1 MAPLETASEAADH
14 EPQIY
19 PWKAAPSHLKTR
31 RQLRAAGLAP
41 GGHAPVAQT
50 ETKRRGRRLLA
61 YLYDVRLAV
70 PKRTAS
76 PAQLLAVAKAIRE
89 HQARA
94 AERHGYDRDE
104 LTTTEDP
111 GPGWTSIPETTTHE
125 EGITMSDTT
134 IQRDVAA
141 WQLGVPSGYGQR
153 IAHLLA
159 IAGVNQARHARAEIR
174 RGYDRAQAQGT
185 GAAEQF
191 EEGIGNE
198 LGYAEERLQQIAWSN
213 RWSLTGS
220 LAEAL
225 TWHDTSE
232 IAAEKLAELRNAFA
246 DQWGVHVDTEQMQVS
261 IDADFDAIGAQARA
275 EASALFAR
283 QSAAIAIIEDLPLA
297 PEIKPVVTQALLRWR
312 GESIDEDP
320 AAALAQAEERRT
332 MLAAEL
338 NAAGVSGTDRA
349 RVDFVTGY
357 LTENISDIDLLAS
370 PVFVDPG
377 EEVRGRI
384 PELLFRFREDQ
395 ITPQQMAAEISIM
408 TEADQAQVREVGK
421 AIRAGREPGL
431 RLWPGYADRDDIGE
445 EIFLLAGDIED
456 MRAIADYVAD
466 NDLSDE
472 QPETWGVRDE
482 TAETIERL
490 RERSDGIVADAT
502 LQHGLADVERRQL
515 LAIVDDVAAGRIQS
529 RKDMPELLF
538 ADERSKQRID
548 QGRVGRVASELA
560 SGMVSEVGEI
570 LADTGIDPRNRRI
583 VEQTRAVRDTVFFV
597 AEGALTNGIDAERRR
612 FLAQRADL
620 DRSLTNAGVGAEQR
634 DQVHNTIAAAAHQ
647 AGIAG
652 RAAAERNQQWGIKSE
667 RIAMMRDDQA
677 DQRRAAAAGRA
688 APPQAAVA
696 AETVRACT
704 ARIDQ
709 SMSNG
714 RTAGPAGLR
723 QLHETETGAER

>member
-1 MAPLETASEAADH
+1 MAPLETASEAAD
-14 EPQIY
+14 PQIY

-50 ETKRRGRRLLA
+50 ETRRRGRRLLA
-61 YLYDVRLAV
+61 YLYDSRLAV

-104 LTTTEDP
+104 LGTTEDP
-111 GPGWTSIPETTTHE
+111 GPGWTPIPETTTHE

-134 IQRDVAA
+134 QREVAA
-141 WQLGVPSGYGQR
+141 WQLGTPSGHGQR

-159 IAGVNQARHARAEIR
+159 MAGVNQARSARTEIQR
-174 RGYDRAQAQGT
+174 DYDRAQAQGT
-185 GAAEQF
+185 GAAELF
-191 EEGIGNE
+191 EEGIGHQ

-232 IAAEKLAELRNAFA
+232 IAAEKLDELRNAFA
-246 DQWGVHVDTEQMQVS
+246 DQWGVVIDTEQMQVS
-261 IDADFDAIGAQARA
+261 IDPDFDPIAAQARA

-283 QSAAIAIIEDLPLA
+283 QSAAIAIIEDLPMD

-312 GESIDEDP
+312 GESIDEEP
-320 AAALAQAEERRT
+320 AAALARAEERHT
-332 MLAAEL
+332 ELMAEL
-338 NAAGVSGTDRA
+338 NAAGISGADRA
-349 RVDFVTGY
+349 RVDFVTDY
-357 LTENISDIDLLAS
+357 LTMNTREVDLLAS

-395 ITPQQMAAEISIM
+395 ITPQQMAAEISMM

-421 AIRAGREPGL
+421 AIRAGREPGP
-431 RLWPGYADRDDIGE
+431 RLWPGYADRDDISE

-456 MRAIADYVAD
+456 LRAISNYVAE

-472 QPETWGVRDE
+472 NPETWGVRDE

-548 QGRVGRVASELA
+548 QGRVAAVASELA
-560 SGMVSEVGEI
+560 SAMVSEVGEI
-570 LADTGIDPRNRRI
+570 LADTGMDTQHRRI
-583 VEQTRAVRDTVFFV
+583 VGEQTRAVRDTVFFV
-597 AEGALTNGIDAERRR
+597 AEGALTNGIAAERRR

-620 DRSLTNAGVGAEQR
+620 DRALSRAGVGDEQR
-634 DQVHNTIAAAAHQ
+634 DQVRTTIAAAAHQ

-677 DQRRAAAAGRA
+677 DQRRAAAAGRSV
-688 APPQAAVA
+688 PHEAAVS

-704 ARIDQ
+704 AQ
-709 SMSNG
+709 VNQHLGSG
-714 RTAGPAGLR
+714 VAAGPAGLR
-723 QLHETETGAER
+723 QLHETGIER